1 MSLKSTILAGFIALV
16 SISAASAQEMGHDHM
31 NMQPNM
37 GMDMKMG
44 MSQPSGDQGPSSQAF
59 AKANARM
66 HEDMALDYTG
76 NADVDFARS
85 MIPHHQGAIDMARI
99 ELQYGKD
106 PEMRALAED
115 VIRAQEAEIKTMQ
128 DWLKTHAK

>member
-1 MSLKSTILAGFIALV
+1 MSLKSTILAGFIALA
-16 SISAASAQEMGHDHM
+16 SISSASAQEMGQDHM

-37 GMDMKMG
+37 GMGMKMD

-66 HEDMALDYTG
+66 HEEMALDYTG

-115 VIRAQEAEIKTMQ
+115 VIKAQEAEIKTMQ
-128 DWLKTHAK
+128 DWLKVHAK

>member
-1 MSLKSTILAGFIALV
+1 MSLKSTILAGSIALL
-16 SISAASAQEMGHDHM
+16 SISTASAQEMGHDHM

-37 GMDMKMG
+37 GMKMG

-59 AKANARM
+59 AKANAKM
-66 HEDMALDYTG
+66 HEDMALNYTG

-115 VIRAQEAEIKTMQ
+115 VIKAQEAEIKTMQ
-128 DWLKTHAK
+128 DWLKAHAN